1 VRGNAHQLLERIKA
15 RNQETFWSA
24 GWRSWAPWVPPLVV
38 PLTILLLPLLLEP
51 HMINLLTSFIH
62 NRMDTV
68 KLQLVRLNQR
78 LPLDDI
84 PETVIRDYDG
94 QEEGIIRK
102 LGERSK
108 LGKRIKDE

>member
-1 VRGNAHQLLERIKA
+1 
-15 RNQETFWSA
+15 
-24 GWRSWAPWVPPLVV
+24 
-38 PLTILLLPLLLEP
+38 
-51 HMINLLTSFIH
+51 
-62 NRMDTV
+62 MDTV

-102 LGERSK
+102 PGERSK